1 MVSIKNVG
9 LLEIILLGRSLSPSF
24 SNHCLQIGQALQ
36 SIGSSMRSSVDQLG
50 MHANLAGTENVFIP
64 LIPNIKDAIGWQPHS
79 GESMLKNNR

>member
-1 MVSIKNVG
+1 MINIKNAG
-9 LLEIILLGRSLSPSF
+9 LLEIILLGRLFLPSF

-36 SIGSSMRSSVDQLG
+36 SIGPSLRSSVDQLG
-50 MHANLAGTENVFIP
+50 MHTNLAGTENVFIP

>member
-9 LLEIILLGRSLSPSF
+9 LLEIILLGRLVTK
-24 SNHCLQIGQALQ
+24 LQQPLPPN
-36 SIGSSMRSSVDQLG
+36 RSSASEYRILHEILG
-50 MHANLAGTENVFIP
+50 RSTWNASNLAGTENVFIP